1 MIEHERDPV
10 PVVPSGDLA
19 AQTSRETE
27 DDGKSFYEKIWERD
41 HPDEVKKENDEQ
53 AKRAILDRADK
64 LEKQAKLMS

>member
-1 MIEHERDPV
+1 MIEHERDPQ

-27 DDGKSFYEKIWERD
+27 DGKSFYEKIWERD

-53 AKRAILDRADK
+53 QKKAILDRADK
-64 LEKQAKLMS
+64 LEK